1 MALLAVSTPFCCFS
15 SIVSPFDQDYFL
27 RKLWWSIIRK
37 HPWTINEKA
46 TLIPITRQ
54 AHCWY
59 AMSHTGGKAVFW
71 VYNRRVYGNT
81 WATRTL
87 VGSRVKSH
95 IPQIKSSFVE
105 VVSVAFIHCNIWA
118 LGYFS
123 LVVAISCW
131 SKYLARHL
139 IKVPDSIITK
149 TKMITAC
156 NIQQSQ
162 VPIPAGSQLNK
173 SYLIPIY
180 RVMFCL
186 FKDFVFYFRT
196 SNCCISLPEMLT

>member
-1 MALLAVSTPFCCFS
+1 MKNVFLNRKFSDAEPIPGTVSRCCHCGLVQFKSSVSYRGGVLAQLPRRLLPLFQMALLTAATPFCCFS
-15 SIVSPFDQDYFL
+15 FIVPPFDQDYFL

-37 HPWTINEKA
+37 YPWTINEKA

-81 WATRTL
+81 WATRRL
-87 VGSRVKSH
+87 VGSRVKYH

-118 LGYFS
+118 LGY
-123 LVVAISCW
+123 
-131 SKYLARHL
+131 H
-139 IKVPDSIITK
+139 
-149 TKMITAC
+149 
-156 NIQQSQ
+156 
-162 VPIPAGSQLNK
+162 
-173 SYLIPIY
+173 
-180 RVMFCL
+180 
-186 FKDFVFYFRT
+186 
-196 SNCCISLPEMLT
+196 